1 MNDAASG
8 PSAPDRPADRFGRLR
23 RDILAGLT
31 LAAITIPEQM
41 ATARLGG
48 FEPQVGFYAFIAA
61 TIGFALFGGS
71 RIMTV
76 GVDSTITPIFAGAL
90 AAIAAAGPTSL
101 GSAAVTLALTV
112 GVLLVIGGTLRL
124 GWVADLL
131 SEPVLTGFLAGISI
145 HIVASQLPALFGV
158 VGAPGNMFDKLAAVW
173 SARAAIDPVT
183 LAIGGGVLAVMIVAE
198 RISGQIPGALIAV
211 ALATLAVVAFGLDQR
226 GVAVLGAL
234 PGGLP
239 VPAVPAASF
248 EELRQV
254 LPLAL
259 TVALVVMMQTAT
271 VSHSF
276 PDPAGRPSNVDRDFI
291 GLGAANLAAGAL
303 GTMPVNA
310 SPPRT
315 AIVAETGGQS
325 QAGPLT
331 AAGIVLVLALFGGN
345 LLAKVPEAALAGVL
359 LFVAQRIFRLG
370 TMVTVAR
377 EAPAEFALIACTA
390 GAIVA
395 LPIQAGVAIGI
406 GLSLLH
412 GVWMTTETRPAEF
425 HRIDGTTVW
434 WPPDRQ
440 QRGTLRPG
448 VLVAGFP
455 APLLFANARTFSQG
469 LDRLIAGAGRPVSLV
484 VLEAGGIANIDFTAA
499 NALKAT
505 IASCRNAGRDF
516 AIARLQSERAER
528 ALERFGVLAALGPGH
543 VFHSVEEAVTTLAGP
558 PEPAGRQELT

>member
-1 MNDAASG
+1 MNDAASE
-8 PSAPDRPADRFGRLR
+8 PSPAARSADTPAGRFGRFR
-23 RDILAGLT
+23 RDVLAGLT

-61 TIGFALFGGS
+61 TIGFALFGAS

-90 AAIAAAGPTSL
+90 AAIAASGSASL
-101 GSAAVTLALTV
+101 ASAAVTLALAV
-112 GVLLVIGGTLRL
+112 GVLLAIGGMLRL

-145 HIVASQLPALFGV
+145 HIVASQLPALLGV
-158 VGAPGNMFDKLAAVW
+158 PSAPGNMFDKLAGVW
-173 SARAAIDPVT
+173 SARHAINPIT
-183 LAIGGGVLAVMIVAE
+183 LAIGAGVLALLIASE
-198 RISGQIPGALIAV
+198 RISSQIPGALIAV
-211 ALATLAVVAFGLDQR
+211 ALATLCVVALDLERR

-239 VPAVPAASF
+239 VPVAPSAGF
-248 EELRQV
+248 EDLREV

-276 PDPAGRPSNVDRDFI
+276 PDPGGRASNVDRDFI

-315 AIVAETGGQS
+315 AIVAETGGAT
-325 QAGPLT
+325 QAAPLV
-331 AAGIVLVLALFGGN
+331 AAAIVLALALFGGS
-345 LLAKVPEAALAGVL
+345 LLASVPEAALAGVL
-359 LFVAQRIFRLG
+359 LFVAQRIFRVG
-370 TMVTVAR
+370 TMVAVAR
-377 EAPAEFALIACTA
+377 QAPAEFALIALTA
-390 GAIVA
+390 AAIVM
-395 LPIQAGVAIGI
+395 LPIQTGVAIGI

-412 GVWMTTETRPAEF
+412 GVWMTTETRPVEF
-425 HRIDGTTVW
+425 HRIGGTTVW

-440 QRGTLRPG
+440 QAGERQPG

-469 LDRLIAGAGRPVSLV
+469 VERLIAGAGRPVALV

-505 IASCRNAGRDF
+505 IAACRAAGMDF
-516 AIARLQSERAER
+516 AIARLQSVRAER
-528 ALERFGVLAALGPGH
+528 ALERFGVLAALGPGRL
-543 VFHSVEEAVTTLAGP
+543 FHSVEEAVTTLGHGATP
-558 PEPAGRQELT
+558 DR

>member
-1 MNDAASG
+1 MNDAVSE
-8 PSAPDRPADRFGRLR
+8 PSPAARPAGARTDRFGSFR
-23 RDILAGLT
+23 RDVLAGLT

-61 TIGFALFGGS
+61 TVGFALFGAS

-90 AAIAAAGPTSL
+90 AAIAVSGSTSL
-101 GSAAVTLALTV
+101 ASAAVTLALAV
-112 GVLLVIGGTLRL
+112 GVLLAIGGMLRL
-124 GWVADLL
+124 GWIADLL
-131 SEPVLTGFLAGISI
+131 SEPVLTGFLAGIAI
-145 HIVASQLPALFGV
+145 HIVASQLPALLGLPS
-158 VGAPGNMFDKLAAVW
+158 APGNMFDRLAGVW
-173 SARAAIDPVT
+173 SARHATNPIT
-183 LAIGGGVLAVMIVAE
+183 LAIGAGVLALMIAGE
-198 RISGQIPGALIAV
+198 RISSQIPGALIAV
-211 ALATLAVVAFGLDQR
+211 ALATLCVVAFGLERR

-239 VPAVPAASF
+239 VPVMPSASF
-248 EELRQV
+248 EELREV

-259 TVALVVMMQTAT
+259 TIALVVMMQTAT

-276 PDPAGRPSNVDRDFI
+276 PDPGGRAGNVDRDFI

-315 AIVAETGGQS
+315 AIVAETGGAT
-325 QAGPLT
+325 QAAPLV
-331 AAGIVLVLALFGGN
+331 AAAIVLALALFGGS
-345 LLAKVPEAALAGVL
+345 LLARVPEAALAGVL
-359 LFVAQRIFRLG
+359 LFVAQRIFRVG

-377 EAPAEFALIACTA
+377 EAPAEFALIALTA
-390 GAIVA
+390 AAIVV
-395 LPIQAGVAIGI
+395 LPIQTGVAIGI

-412 GVWMTTETRPAEF
+412 GVWMTTETRPVEF
-425 HRIDGTTVW
+425 HRIGGTTVW

-440 QRGTLRPG
+440 QTGEQQPG

-469 LDRLIAGAGRPVSLV
+469 VERLIAGAGRPVALV

-505 IASCRNAGRDF
+505 IAACRGAGTDF
-516 AIARLQSERAER
+516 AIARLQSARAER
-528 ALERFGVLAALGPGH
+528 ALERFGVLAALGPGRL
-543 VFHSVEEAVTTLAGP
+543 FHSVEEAVTALGHGAP
-558 PEPAGRQELT
+558 PHG